1 VSRKVR
7 KSERPEDKTEKYN
20 TLIYEIKTSG
30 LSDFPTSGLKTKH
43 MSLITQVD
51 QDIKQAMLAKQ
62 PDRLRGLRAIKSA
75 LLLARTEKGAAEEL
89 TQEAEIKVLQKLIKQ
104 RKESAEIY
112 KTQNR
117 DDLYQIEME
126 EMKVIEP
133 YLPQQMSRFEIE
145 GYLQELIS
153 RLGVTSVSDMGKV
166 MGIAS
171 KELAGQADGRTISE
185 VVKQLLG

>member
-1 VSRKVR
+1 
-7 KSERPEDKTEKYN
+7 
-20 TLIYEIKTSG
+20 
-30 LSDFPTSGLKTKH
+30 
-43 MSLITQVD
+43 MSLINQVD

-89 TQEAEIKVLQKLIKQ
+89 TREAEIKVLQKLIKQ

-117 DDLYQIEME
+117 DDLYQVEME
-126 EMKVIEP
+126 EMRVIEP

-145 GYLQELIS
+145 GYLQELIT

-166 MGIAS
+166 MGVAS
-171 KELAGQADGRTISE
+171 KELAGRADGRTISE

>member
-1 VSRKVR
+1 
-7 KSERPEDKTEKYN
+7 
-20 TLIYEIKTSG
+20 
-30 LSDFPTSGLKTKH
+30 
-43 MSLITQVD
+43 MSLTTKID
-51 QDIKQAMLAKQ
+51 QDIKLAMLAKQ
-62 PDRLRGLRAIKSA
+62 ADRLQALRAIKSA
-75 LLLARTEKGAAEEL
+75 LLLARTEKGAAEEI
-89 TQEAEIKVLQKLIKQ
+89 TEEGEVKVLQKLAKQ

-117 DDLYQIEME
+117 DDLYQIEASE
-126 EMKVIEP
+126 LKVIEE

-153 RLGVTSVSDMGKV
+153 RIGATSIQDMGRV
-166 MGIAS
+166 MGMAN